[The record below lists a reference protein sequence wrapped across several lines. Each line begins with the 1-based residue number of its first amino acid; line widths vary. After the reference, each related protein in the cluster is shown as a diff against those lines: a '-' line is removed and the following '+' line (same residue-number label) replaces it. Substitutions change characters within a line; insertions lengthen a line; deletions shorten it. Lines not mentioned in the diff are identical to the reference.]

1 MTGFGVKPSRFH
13 VRHVFGDTPQAWAAS
28 WQANKNGFGF
38 LRFVRLPFGEM
49 TGTVVSFISLSFKK
63 GYRMSIKLGQ
73 CWIARLSKSEIAVRL
88 DDYSPQGGWT
98 ARSLSHG
105 RRVWIRQPDQL
116 IRRCDENGLHLV
128 ADETEPNRRS
138 TALPPEQCVQEP
150 IPLKTEIA
158 QPIAKPAPTQATTLL
173 DACATVLRTSRS
185 GMTTREII
193 EAVQEKGLWNPSGK
207 TPWLTLH
214 TAFSRDIQTNGSKS
228 RFVKKDRGK
237 FALR

>member
-1 MTGFGVKPSRFH
+1 
-13 VRHVFGDTPQAWAAS
+13 
-28 WQANKNGFGF
+28 
-38 LRFVRLPFGEM
+38 
-49 TGTVVSFISLSFKK
+49 
-63 GYRMSIKLGQ
+63 MSIKLGQ

-88 DDYSPQGGWT
+88 DDYSPKGGWT

-105 RRVWIRQPDQL
+105 RRVWIRQPEQL
-116 IRRCDENGLHLV
+116 IHRCDENGLHIV

-138 TALPPEQCVQEP
+138 KALPPEQVVQEP
-150 IPLKTEIA
+150 TLLKPEITPAIP
-158 QPIAKPAPTQATTLL
+158 KPAPAQAATLL
-173 DACATVLRTSRS
+173 DATVAVLRTSRS

-193 EAVQEKGLWNPSGK
+193 EAVQEKGLWNPGGK

-214 TAFSRDIQTNGSKS
+214 TALSRDIQTNGSRS